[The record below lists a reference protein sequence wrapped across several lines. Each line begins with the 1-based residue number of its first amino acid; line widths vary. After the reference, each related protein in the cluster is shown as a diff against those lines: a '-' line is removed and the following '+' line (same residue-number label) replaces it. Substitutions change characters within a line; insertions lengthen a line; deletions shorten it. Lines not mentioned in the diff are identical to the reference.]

1 MSNDPTI
8 FRFAEGDSI
17 ESLIARNRDWSQR
30 LSALRPGLFPTLAN
44 GQQPQILWIGCSDS
58 RIPETSL
65 LDLLPGE
72 VFVHR
77 NIANL
82 VPTGDL
88 SSLSVIQYAVKVL
101 QVKHIIVCG
110 HTACGGVT
118 AALTQ
123 NKHGLVDA
131 WLQNIRDVRAAHKVE
146 LSKIADTAKRI
157 ERLVE
162 LNVIAQVN
170 AVRRNENVADA
181 IEERGLQ
188 VHGFVYDVGTGLA
201 KVLDLPN
208 DPHTDIYALK
218 G

>member
-8 FRFAEGDSI
+8 FRFTDGDSI
-17 ESLIARNRDWSQR
+17 ESLIARNKDWSQR

-44 GQQPQILWIGCSDS
+44 GQHPQILWIGCSDS
-58 RIPETSL
+58 RVPETSL

-88 SSLSVIQYAVKVL
+88 SSLSVIQYAVEVL

-110 HTACGGVT
+110 HTSCGGVT
-118 AALTQ
+118 AALSQ
-123 NKHGLVDA
+123 NKYGLVDT
-131 WLQNIRDVRAAHKVE
+131 WLQNIRDVRAAHKEE
-146 LSKIADTAKRI
+146 LSEIKNLADRV

-170 AVRRNENVADA
+170 AVRRNQNVVEA
-181 IEERGLQ
+181 ISERGLE
-188 VHGFVYDVGTGLA
+188 VHGFIYDVGKGLV
-201 KVLDLPN
+201 KQLDLPN
-208 DPHTDIYALK
+208 DAHADIYALK